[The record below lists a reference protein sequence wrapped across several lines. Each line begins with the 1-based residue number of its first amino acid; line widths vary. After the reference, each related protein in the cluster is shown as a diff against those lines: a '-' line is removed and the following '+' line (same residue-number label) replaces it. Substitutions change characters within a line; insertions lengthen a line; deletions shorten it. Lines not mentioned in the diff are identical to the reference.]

1 MRIGIDIDNCISN
14 FDDVLLE
21 EYLKHDKELRNTGI
35 INDKPYHIT
44 VGMFDWSK
52 EENDDFYYN
61 NIQRIAMSLK
71 PLNNAKDVIDKLKAD
86 GNEIYIITSRDNGEY
101 INPEKMTR
109 EWLEKYDIYFDRLI
123 LTGRHE
129 KGPVCKENNID
140 IMIEDSIK
148 NCEDIENNGV
158 KCYIMNTRYKQ
169 EETRFERVKTWN
181 EIYSKISK
189 LYKKNESKNLLI
201 EKDNIEKVLT
211 FYNINIEDYKDKCYK
226 CLDDI
231 NKNSELKNKI
241 NYVLKFLYS
250 NESEQLE
257 LLWKESNL
265 NKFLGESYNK
275 FIHNI
280 ILLSGYK
287 IHEENMC
294 KYNFDTYQVLAHK
307 NRVRECL
314 INDIY
319 NLKLKGIRL
328 SQLLWGLYFVK
339 IKLIE
344 VGRLQ
349 YEYCNNKKGKYI
361 KIHIPKGDK
370 LLYNEVLNSIKNS
383 KKEIKKYFNIENYEY
398 YCESWLLSKD
408 ITKLLDS
415 NSNIAKFQQLFD
427 ITEGKDAIKDILN
440 FVFDLQQIDSYYN
453 LPERT
458 SLQSKIKDLLIN
470 GKEIHIG
477 IGKLK
482 KI

>member
-1 MRIGIDIDNCISN
+1 M
-14 FDDVLLE
+14 E
-21 EYLKHDKELRNTGI
+21 E
-35 INDKPYHIT
+35 
-44 VGMFDWSK
+44 
-52 EENDDFYYN
+52 
-61 NIQRIAMSLK
+61 
-71 PLNNAKDVIDKLKAD
+71 
-86 GNEIYIITSRDNGEY
+86 
-101 INPEKMTR
+101 
-109 EWLEKYDIYFDRLI
+109 
-123 LTGRHE
+123 
-129 KGPVCKENNID
+129 
-140 IMIEDSIK
+140 
-148 NCEDIENNGV
+148 
-158 KCYIMNTRYKQ
+158 
-169 EETRFERVKTWN
+169 
-181 EIYSKISK
+181 
-189 LYKKNESKNLLI
+189 KNLLI
-201 EKDNIEKVLT
+201 EKENIEKALI
-211 FYNINIEDYKDKCYK
+211 FYNINIKDYKDKCYK

-231 NKNSELKNKI
+231 NKNKELKTKLYN
-241 NYVLKFLYS
+241 VLKLLYG

-257 LLWKESNL
+257 LFWKESDL
-265 NKFLGESYNK
+265 NRFLGESYNK

-287 IHEENMC
+287 IHEENMN

-314 INDIY
+314 TNDIY
-319 NLKLKGIRL
+319 NRKLEGIRL
-328 SQLLWGLYFVK
+328 SQTLWGIYF
-339 IKLIE
+339 INIRLIE

>member
-1 MRIGIDIDNCISN
+1 M
-14 FDDVLLE
+14 E
-21 EYLKHDKELRNTGI
+21 E
-35 INDKPYHIT
+35 
-44 VGMFDWSK
+44 
-52 EENDDFYYN
+52 
-61 NIQRIAMSLK
+61 
-71 PLNNAKDVIDKLKAD
+71 
-86 GNEIYIITSRDNGEY
+86 
-101 INPEKMTR
+101 
-109 EWLEKYDIYFDRLI
+109 
-123 LTGRHE
+123 
-129 KGPVCKENNID
+129 
-140 IMIEDSIK
+140 
-148 NCEDIENNGV
+148 
-158 KCYIMNTRYKQ
+158 
-169 EETRFERVKTWN
+169 
-181 EIYSKISK
+181 
-189 LYKKNESKNLLI
+189 KNLLI
-201 EKDNIEKVLT
+201 EKENIEKALI
-211 FYNINIEDYKDKCYK
+211 FYNINIKDYKDKCYK

-231 NKNSELKNKI
+231 NKNKELKTKLYN
-241 NYVLKFLYS
+241 VLKLLYG

-257 LLWKESNL
+257 LFWKESDL
-265 NKFLGESYNK
+265 NRFLGESYNK

-287 IHEENMC
+287 IHEKNMS
-294 KYNFDTYQVLAHK
+294 KYNFDTYQVLVHK

-314 INDIY
+314 TNDIY
-319 NLKLKGIRL
+319 NRKLEEIRL
-328 SQLLWGLYFVK
+328 SQLVWGIYFIK

-383 KKEIKKYFNIENYEY
+383 KKEIKKYFKIENYEY

-408 ITKLLDS
+408 ITKLLDG

-427 ITEGKDAIKDILN
+427 IIEGKDAIKDILN
-440 FVFDLQQIDSYYN
+440 FVYGLQQINSYYD
-453 LPERT
+453 LPEKT

>member
-1 MRIGIDIDNCISN
+1 M
-14 FDDVLLE
+14 
-21 EYLKHDKELRNTGI
+21 
-35 INDKPYHIT
+35 
-44 VGMFDWSK
+44 
-52 EENDDFYYN
+52 
-61 NIQRIAMSLK
+61 
-71 PLNNAKDVIDKLKAD
+71 
-86 GNEIYIITSRDNGEY
+86 
-101 INPEKMTR
+101 
-109 EWLEKYDIYFDRLI
+109 
-123 LTGRHE
+123 
-129 KGPVCKENNID
+129 
-140 IMIEDSIK
+140 ED
-148 NCEDIENNGV
+148 
-158 KCYIMNTRYKQ
+158 
-169 EETRFERVKTWN
+169 
-181 EIYSKISK
+181 
-189 LYKKNESKNLLI
+189 LLI
-201 EKDNIEKVLT
+201 KKEDLEIALE

-241 NYVLKFLYS
+241 NYVLKLLYS

-265 NKFLGESYNK
+265 DRFLGESYNK
-275 FIHNI
+275 FIHNM

-287 IHEENMC
+287 THDENMN

-314 INDIY
+314 TNDIY
-319 NLKLKGIRL
+319 NRKLKGIRL
-328 SQLLWGLYFVK
+328 SQTLWGIYFIK

-383 KKEIKKYFNIENYEY
+383 QKEIKKYFNIENYEY

-408 ITKLLDS
+408 IANLLDS

-427 ITEGKDAIKDILN
+427 IIEGKDAIKDILN
-440 FVFDLQQIDSYYN
+440 FVYGLQQIDSYYD
-453 LPERT
+453 LPEET

>member
-1 MRIGIDIDNCISN
+1 M
-14 FDDVLLE
+14 E
-21 EYLKHDKELRNTGI
+21 E
-35 INDKPYHIT
+35 
-44 VGMFDWSK
+44 
-52 EENDDFYYN
+52 
-61 NIQRIAMSLK
+61 
-71 PLNNAKDVIDKLKAD
+71 KD
-86 GNEIYIITSRDNGEY
+86 
-101 INPEKMTR
+101 
-109 EWLEKYDIYFDRLI
+109 
-123 LTGRHE
+123 
-129 KGPVCKENNID
+129 
-140 IMIEDSIK
+140 
-148 NCEDIENNGV
+148 
-158 KCYIMNTRYKQ
+158 
-169 EETRFERVKTWN
+169 
-181 EIYSKISK
+181 
-189 LYKKNESKNLLI
+189 LLI
-201 EKDNIEKVLT
+201 EKENIEKALT
-211 FYNINIEDYKDKCYK
+211 FYNIDIEDYKDKCYK

-231 NKNSELKNKI
+231 NKNKELKTRIYN
-241 NYVLKFLYS
+241 VLKLLYS
-250 NESEQLE
+250 NESEQLK
-257 LLWKESNL
+257 LLWNESDL
-265 NKFLGESYNK
+265 SRFLRESYNK

-287 IHEENMC
+287 IHEENMSKC
-294 KYNFDTYQVLAHK
+294 NFDTYQVLAHK

-314 INDIY
+314 TNDIY
-319 NLKLKGIRL
+319 NRKLEGIRL
-328 SQLLWGLYFVK
+328 SQTLWGIYF
-339 IKLIE
+339 INIRLIE

-370 LLYNEVLNSIKNS
+370 LLYNEVLDSIKNS
-383 KKEIKKYFNIENYEY
+383 KKEIKKYFEIENYEY

>member
-1 MRIGIDIDNCISN
+1 M
-14 FDDVLLE
+14 E
-21 EYLKHDKELRNTGI
+21 E
-35 INDKPYHIT
+35 
-44 VGMFDWSK
+44 
-52 EENDDFYYN
+52 
-61 NIQRIAMSLK
+61 
-71 PLNNAKDVIDKLKAD
+71 KD
-86 GNEIYIITSRDNGEY
+86 
-101 INPEKMTR
+101 
-109 EWLEKYDIYFDRLI
+109 
-123 LTGRHE
+123 
-129 KGPVCKENNID
+129 
-140 IMIEDSIK
+140 
-148 NCEDIENNGV
+148 
-158 KCYIMNTRYKQ
+158 
-169 EETRFERVKTWN
+169 
-181 EIYSKISK
+181 
-189 LYKKNESKNLLI
+189 LLI
-201 EKDNIEKVLT
+201 EKENIEKALT
-211 FYNINIEDYKDKCYK
+211 FYNIDIEDYKDKCYK

-231 NKNSELKNKI
+231 NKNKELKTRIYN
-241 NYVLKFLYS
+241 VLKLLYS
-250 NESEQLE
+250 NETEQLK
-257 LLWKESNL
+257 LLWNESDL
-265 NKFLGESYNK
+265 SRFLRESYNK

-287 IHEENMC
+287 IHEENMSKC
-294 KYNFDTYQVLAHK
+294 NFDTYQVLAHK

-314 INDIY
+314 TNDIY
-319 NLKLKGIRL
+319 NRKLEGIRL
-328 SQLLWGLYFVK
+328 SQTLWGIYF
-339 IKLIE
+339 INIRLIE

-370 LLYNEVLNSIKNS
+370 LLYNEVLDSIKNS
-383 KKEIKKYFNIENYEY
+383 KKEIKKYFEIENYEY
-398 YCESWLLSKD
+398 YCESWLLSKE

>member
-1 MRIGIDIDNCISN
+1 M
-14 FDDVLLE
+14 E
-21 EYLKHDKELRNTGI
+21 E
-35 INDKPYHIT
+35 
-44 VGMFDWSK
+44 
-52 EENDDFYYN
+52 
-61 NIQRIAMSLK
+61 
-71 PLNNAKDVIDKLKAD
+71 KD
-86 GNEIYIITSRDNGEY
+86 
-101 INPEKMTR
+101 
-109 EWLEKYDIYFDRLI
+109 
-123 LTGRHE
+123 
-129 KGPVCKENNID
+129 
-140 IMIEDSIK
+140 
-148 NCEDIENNGV
+148 
-158 KCYIMNTRYKQ
+158 
-169 EETRFERVKTWN
+169 
-181 EIYSKISK
+181 
-189 LYKKNESKNLLI
+189 LLI
-201 EKDNIEKVLT
+201 EKENIEKALT
-211 FYNINIEDYKDKCYK
+211 FYNIDIEDYKDKCYK

-231 NKNSELKNKI
+231 NKNKELKTRIYN
-241 NYVLKFLYS
+241 VLKLLYS
-250 NESEQLE
+250 NESEQLK
-257 LLWKESNL
+257 LLWNESDL
-265 NKFLGESYNK
+265 SRFLRESYNK

-287 IHEENMC
+287 IHEENMSKC
-294 KYNFDTYQVLAHK
+294 NFDTYQVLVHK

-314 INDIY
+314 TNDIY
-319 NLKLKGIRL
+319 NRKLEGIRL
-328 SQLLWGLYFVK
+328 SQTLWGIYF
-339 IKLIE
+339 INIRLIE

>member
-1 MRIGIDIDNCISN
+1 M
-14 FDDVLLE
+14 
-21 EYLKHDKELRNTGI
+21 
-35 INDKPYHIT
+35 
-44 VGMFDWSK
+44 
-52 EENDDFYYN
+52 
-61 NIQRIAMSLK
+61 
-71 PLNNAKDVIDKLKAD
+71 
-86 GNEIYIITSRDNGEY
+86 
-101 INPEKMTR
+101 
-109 EWLEKYDIYFDRLI
+109 
-123 LTGRHE
+123 
-129 KGPVCKENNID
+129 
-140 IMIEDSIK
+140 
-148 NCEDIENNGV
+148 
-158 KCYIMNTRYKQ
+158 
-169 EETRFERVKTWN
+169 
-181 EIYSKISK
+181 
-189 LYKKNESKNLLI
+189 LI
-201 EKDNIEKVLT
+201 EKDNIEKALT

-241 NYVLKFLYS
+241 NYVLKLLYS

-265 NKFLGESYNK
+265 DRFLGESYNK
-275 FIHNI
+275 FIHNM

-287 IHEENMC
+287 THDENMN

-314 INDIY
+314 TNDIY
-319 NLKLKGIRL
+319 NRKLKGIRL
-328 SQLLWGLYFVK
+328 SQTLWGIYFIK

-383 KKEIKKYFNIENYEY
+383 QKEIKKYFNIENYEY

-408 ITKLLDS
+408 IANLLDS

-427 ITEGKDAIKDILN
+427 IIEGKDAIKDILN
-440 FVFDLQQIDSYYN
+440 FVYGLQQIDSYYD
-453 LPERT
+453 LPEET

>member
-1 MRIGIDIDNCISN
+1 M
-14 FDDVLLE
+14 E
-21 EYLKHDKELRNTGI
+21 E
-35 INDKPYHIT
+35 
-44 VGMFDWSK
+44 
-52 EENDDFYYN
+52 
-61 NIQRIAMSLK
+61 
-71 PLNNAKDVIDKLKAD
+71 KD
-86 GNEIYIITSRDNGEY
+86 
-101 INPEKMTR
+101 
-109 EWLEKYDIYFDRLI
+109 
-123 LTGRHE
+123 
-129 KGPVCKENNID
+129 
-140 IMIEDSIK
+140 
-148 NCEDIENNGV
+148 
-158 KCYIMNTRYKQ
+158 
-169 EETRFERVKTWN
+169 
-181 EIYSKISK
+181 
-189 LYKKNESKNLLI
+189 LLI
-201 EKDNIEKVLT
+201 EKENIEKALT
-211 FYNINIEDYKDKCYK
+211 FYNIDIEDYKDKCYK
-226 CLDDI
+226 CLGDI
-231 NKNSELKNKI
+231 NKNKELKTRIYN
-241 NYVLKFLYS
+241 VLKLLYS
-250 NESEQLE
+250 NESEQLK
-257 LLWKESNL
+257 LLWNESDL
-265 NKFLGESYNK
+265 SRFLRESYNK

-287 IHEENMC
+287 IHEENMSKC
-294 KYNFDTYQVLAHK
+294 NFDTYQVLAHK

-314 INDIY
+314 TNDIY
-319 NLKLKGIRL
+319 NRKLEGIRL
-328 SQLLWGLYFVK
+328 SQTLWGIYF
-339 IKLIE
+339 INIRLIE

-349 YEYCNNKKGKYI
+349 YEYCKNKKGKYI

>member
-1 MRIGIDIDNCISN
+1 M
-14 FDDVLLE
+14 E
-21 EYLKHDKELRNTGI
+21 E
-35 INDKPYHIT
+35 
-44 VGMFDWSK
+44 
-52 EENDDFYYN
+52 
-61 NIQRIAMSLK
+61 
-71 PLNNAKDVIDKLKAD
+71 
-86 GNEIYIITSRDNGEY
+86 
-101 INPEKMTR
+101 
-109 EWLEKYDIYFDRLI
+109 
-123 LTGRHE
+123 
-129 KGPVCKENNID
+129 
-140 IMIEDSIK
+140 
-148 NCEDIENNGV
+148 
-158 KCYIMNTRYKQ
+158 
-169 EETRFERVKTWN
+169 
-181 EIYSKISK
+181 
-189 LYKKNESKNLLI
+189 KNLLI
-201 EKDNIEKVLT
+201 EKENIEKALI
-211 FYNINIEDYKDKCYK
+211 FYNINIKDYKDKCYK

-231 NKNSELKNKI
+231 NKNKELKTKLYN
-241 NYVLKFLYS
+241 VLKLLYG

-257 LLWKESNL
+257 LFWKESDL
-265 NKFLGESYNK
+265 NRFLGESYNK

-287 IHEENMC
+287 IHEENMN
-294 KYNFDTYQVLAHK
+294 KYNFDKYQVLSHK

-314 INDIY
+314 TNDIY
-319 NLKLKGIRL
+319 NRKLEEIRL
-328 SQLLWGLYFVK
+328 SQTLWGIYFIK

-440 FVFDLQQIDSYYN
+440 FVFDLQQIDSYYD
-453 LPERT
+453 LPEGT

-470 GKEIHIG
+470 EKEIHIG

>member
-1 MRIGIDIDNCISN
+1 M
-14 FDDVLLE
+14 E
-21 EYLKHDKELRNTGI
+21 E
-35 INDKPYHIT
+35 
-44 VGMFDWSK
+44 
-52 EENDDFYYN
+52 
-61 NIQRIAMSLK
+61 
-71 PLNNAKDVIDKLKAD
+71 
-86 GNEIYIITSRDNGEY
+86 
-101 INPEKMTR
+101 
-109 EWLEKYDIYFDRLI
+109 
-123 LTGRHE
+123 
-129 KGPVCKENNID
+129 
-140 IMIEDSIK
+140 
-148 NCEDIENNGV
+148 
-158 KCYIMNTRYKQ
+158 
-169 EETRFERVKTWN
+169 
-181 EIYSKISK
+181 
-189 LYKKNESKNLLI
+189 KNLLI
-201 EKDNIEKVLT
+201 EKENIEKALI
-211 FYNINIEDYKDKCYK
+211 FYNINIKDYKDKCYK

-231 NKNSELKNKI
+231 NKNKELKTKLYN
-241 NYVLKFLYS
+241 VLKLLYG

-257 LLWKESNL
+257 LFWKESDFS
-265 NKFLGESYNK
+265 KFFGETYNK

-287 IHEENMC
+287 IHEKNMS

-314 INDIY
+314 TNDIY
-319 NLKLKGIRL
+319 NRKLEGIRL
-328 SQLLWGLYFVK
+328 SQTLWGIYF
-339 IKLIE
+339 INIRLIE

-440 FVFDLQQIDSYYN
+440 FVFDLQQIDSYYD
-453 LPERT
+453 LPEGT

-470 GKEIHIG
+470 EKEIHIG

>member
-1 MRIGIDIDNCISN
+1 MEEID
-14 FDDVLLE
+14 
-21 EYLKHDKELRNTGI
+21 
-35 INDKPYHIT
+35 
-44 VGMFDWSK
+44 
-52 EENDDFYYN
+52 
-61 NIQRIAMSLK
+61 
-71 PLNNAKDVIDKLKAD
+71 
-86 GNEIYIITSRDNGEY
+86 
-101 INPEKMTR
+101 
-109 EWLEKYDIYFDRLI
+109 
-123 LTGRHE
+123 
-129 KGPVCKENNID
+129 
-140 IMIEDSIK
+140 
-148 NCEDIENNGV
+148 
-158 KCYIMNTRYKQ
+158 
-169 EETRFERVKTWN
+169 
-181 EIYSKISK
+181 
-189 LYKKNESKNLLI
+189 LLI
-201 EKDNIEKVLT
+201 KKDNIEKALT
-211 FYNINIEDYKDKCYK
+211 FYNINIEDYKNKCYK

-241 NYVLKFLYS
+241 NYVLKLLYS

-265 NKFLGESYNK
+265 DRFLGESYNK
-275 FIHNI
+275 FIHNM

-287 IHEENMC
+287 IHEKNMS

-314 INDIY
+314 TNDIY
-319 NLKLKGIRL
+319 NRKLEGIRL
-328 SQLLWGLYFVK
+328 SQTLWGIYF
-339 IKLIE
+339 INIRLIE

>member
-1 MRIGIDIDNCISN
+1 MEEID
-14 FDDVLLE
+14 
-21 EYLKHDKELRNTGI
+21 
-35 INDKPYHIT
+35 
-44 VGMFDWSK
+44 
-52 EENDDFYYN
+52 
-61 NIQRIAMSLK
+61 
-71 PLNNAKDVIDKLKAD
+71 
-86 GNEIYIITSRDNGEY
+86 
-101 INPEKMTR
+101 
-109 EWLEKYDIYFDRLI
+109 
-123 LTGRHE
+123 
-129 KGPVCKENNID
+129 
-140 IMIEDSIK
+140 
-148 NCEDIENNGV
+148 
-158 KCYIMNTRYKQ
+158 
-169 EETRFERVKTWN
+169 
-181 EIYSKISK
+181 
-189 LYKKNESKNLLI
+189 LLI
-201 EKDNIEKVLT
+201 EKDNIEKALT

-241 NYVLKFLYS
+241 NYVLKLLYI

-265 NKFLGESYNK
+265 DRFLGESYNK
-275 FIHNI
+275 FIHNM

-287 IHEENMC
+287 THDENMN

-314 INDIY
+314 TNDIY
-319 NLKLKGIRL
+319 NRKLKGIRL
-328 SQLLWGLYFVK
+328 SQTLWGIYFIK

-349 YEYCNNKKGKYI
+349 YEYCNNKKEKYV

-383 KKEIKKYFNIENYEY
+383 QKEIKKYFNIENYEY

-408 ITKLLDS
+408 IANLLDS

-427 ITEGKDAIKDILN
+427 IIEGKDAIKDILN
-440 FVFDLQQIDSYYN
+440 FVYGLQQIDSYYD
-453 LPERT
+453 LPEET

>member
-1 MRIGIDIDNCISN
+1 M
-14 FDDVLLE
+14 E
-21 EYLKHDKELRNTGI
+21 E
-35 INDKPYHIT
+35 
-44 VGMFDWSK
+44 
-52 EENDDFYYN
+52 
-61 NIQRIAMSLK
+61 
-71 PLNNAKDVIDKLKAD
+71 
-86 GNEIYIITSRDNGEY
+86 
-101 INPEKMTR
+101 
-109 EWLEKYDIYFDRLI
+109 
-123 LTGRHE
+123 
-129 KGPVCKENNID
+129 
-140 IMIEDSIK
+140 
-148 NCEDIENNGV
+148 
-158 KCYIMNTRYKQ
+158 
-169 EETRFERVKTWN
+169 
-181 EIYSKISK
+181 
-189 LYKKNESKNLLI
+189 KNLLI
-201 EKDNIEKVLT
+201 EKENIEKALI
-211 FYNINIEDYKDKCYK
+211 FYNINIKDYKDKCYK

-231 NKNSELKNKI
+231 NKNKELKTKLYN
-241 NYVLKFLYS
+241 VLKLLYG

-257 LLWKESNL
+257 LFWKESDL
-265 NKFLGESYNK
+265 NRFLGESYNK

-287 IHEENMC
+287 IHEENMSKC
-294 KYNFDTYQVLAHK
+294 NFDTYQVLAHK

-314 INDIY
+314 TNDIY
-319 NLKLKGIRL
+319 NRKLEGIRL
-328 SQLLWGLYFVK
+328 SQTLWGIYF
-339 IKLIE
+339 INIRLIE

>member
-1 MRIGIDIDNCISN
+1 M
-14 FDDVLLE
+14 E
-21 EYLKHDKELRNTGI
+21 E
-35 INDKPYHIT
+35 
-44 VGMFDWSK
+44 
-52 EENDDFYYN
+52 
-61 NIQRIAMSLK
+61 
-71 PLNNAKDVIDKLKAD
+71 
-86 GNEIYIITSRDNGEY
+86 
-101 INPEKMTR
+101 
-109 EWLEKYDIYFDRLI
+109 
-123 LTGRHE
+123 
-129 KGPVCKENNID
+129 
-140 IMIEDSIK
+140 
-148 NCEDIENNGV
+148 
-158 KCYIMNTRYKQ
+158 
-169 EETRFERVKTWN
+169 
-181 EIYSKISK
+181 
-189 LYKKNESKNLLI
+189 KNLLI
-201 EKDNIEKVLT
+201 EKENIEKALI
-211 FYNINIEDYKDKCYK
+211 FYNINIKDYKDKCYK

-231 NKNSELKNKI
+231 NKNKELKTKLYN
-241 NYVLKFLYS
+241 VLKLLYG

-257 LLWKESNL
+257 LFWKESDL
-265 NKFLGESYNK
+265 NRFLGESYNK

-287 IHEENMC
+287 IHEKNMS

-314 INDIY
+314 TNDIY
-319 NLKLKGIRL
+319 NRKLEGIRL
-328 SQLLWGLYFVK
+328 SQTLWGIYF
-339 IKLIE
+339 INIRLIE

>member
-1 MRIGIDIDNCISN
+1 M
-14 FDDVLLE
+14 E
-21 EYLKHDKELRNTGI
+21 E
-35 INDKPYHIT
+35 
-44 VGMFDWSK
+44 
-52 EENDDFYYN
+52 
-61 NIQRIAMSLK
+61 
-71 PLNNAKDVIDKLKAD
+71 KD
-86 GNEIYIITSRDNGEY
+86 
-101 INPEKMTR
+101 
-109 EWLEKYDIYFDRLI
+109 
-123 LTGRHE
+123 
-129 KGPVCKENNID
+129 
-140 IMIEDSIK
+140 
-148 NCEDIENNGV
+148 
-158 KCYIMNTRYKQ
+158 
-169 EETRFERVKTWN
+169 
-181 EIYSKISK
+181 
-189 LYKKNESKNLLI
+189 LLI
-201 EKDNIEKVLT
+201 EKDNIEKALT

-226 CLDDI
+226 CLADI
-231 NKNSELKNKI
+231 NKNIELKDKI
-241 NYVLKFLYS
+241 NYVLKLLYG
-250 NESEQLE
+250 NESEQLK
-257 LLWKESNL
+257 LLWNESDL
-265 NKFLGESYNK
+265 SRFLGESYNK
-275 FIHNI
+275 FIHNM

-287 IHEENMC
+287 IHEENMN

-314 INDIY
+314 TNDIY
-319 NLKLKGIRL
+319 NRKLKGIRL
-328 SQLLWGLYFVK
+328 SQLLWGLYF
-339 IKLIE
+339 INIRLIE

-383 KKEIKKYFNIENYEY
+383 KKEIKKYFEIENYEY

-440 FVFDLQQIDSYYN
+440 FVYDLQQIDSYYN